1 METEIKK
8 EEKTNAERK
17 ENIVI
22 LIKNETGINSR
33 VGIGSLFFPISLPA
47 KVATK
52 HVICIFY
59 QLGPCIWSRNPYGK
73 IKFKDME
80 EEEEEEDKKRKREY
94 FWCRNF

>member
-1 METEIKK
+1 METEIKI

-33 VGIGSLFFPISLPA
+33 MVIRSLFFPISLSA

-52 HVICIFY
+52 HVICVFY
-59 QLGPCIWSRNPYGK
+59 QPGP
-73 IKFKDME
+73 
-80 EEEEEEDKKRKREY
+80 
-94 FWCRNF
+94 